1 MNNPIMYVD
10 PSGCLPVAAVI
21 GIVIGVVAAVM
32 LFTPVCVTVVQVDTS
47 AVSYAGYLLLQYL
60 MKILEMI

>member
-1 MNNPIMYVD
+1 MFT
-10 PSGCLPVAAVI
+10 CAAVI

-32 LFTPVCVTVVQVDTS
+32 LFAPVGGTVVQVATS